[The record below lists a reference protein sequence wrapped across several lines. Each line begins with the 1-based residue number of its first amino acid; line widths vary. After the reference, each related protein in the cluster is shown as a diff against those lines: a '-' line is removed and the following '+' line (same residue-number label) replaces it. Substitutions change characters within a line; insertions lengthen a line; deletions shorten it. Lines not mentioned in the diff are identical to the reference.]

1 MKTTMRRKVSN
12 QMSPNMRPS
21 IRFAMGLLSVFSLLF
36 LAAPTKAATDS
47 DKPTLEITFDD
58 TAIRELIALVKA
70 KDSSDASL
78 DTWLNLPA
86 NKYILSVG
94 DAEEN
99 LTREHFRANAVA
111 EINGTATPQ
120 TQSPTD
126 IGCLWMSSTQD
137 YTAMLNGFEDSAEA
151 RIRRIADRLAK
162 FCPPGT
168 HIKETV
174 YLHLGGDWDA
184 VNDNG
189 DIYVNIRF
197 WHDLHRPS
205 WDGINMIVAHESMHT
220 VQNMAYGNPRDNSGA
235 TQAFVTAMSKIQREG
250 TARYVENDTDPEA
263 YETSSYGFYERAIT
277 SETYRSFAR
286 DMKKLEI
293 VYTACFPKYDLDKF
307 TDAYVDGVDT
317 GGPFYDVGYGMA
329 RAIDERL
336 GRRRLIATV
345 MHGPK
350 DFFAEYAGLCSSDS
364 SLPKLPEDILK
375 AVADMP
381 DKLPDSA
388 APAQP
393 VKGEKNH

>member
-1 MKTTMRRKVSN
+1 LVVS
-12 QMSPNMRPS
+12 PAR
-21 IRFAMGLLSVFSLLF
+21 
-36 LAAPTKAATDS
+36 AATDP

-58 TAIRELIALVKA
+58 TAIRELIALTKA
-70 KDSSDASL
+70 KDSSEASL

-94 DAEEN
+94 DAEQN
-99 LTREHFRANAVA
+99 LTREQFRANAVA
-111 EINGTATPQ
+111 EIQGTATPQ
-120 TQSPTD
+120 NQPPTD

-151 RIRRIADRLAK
+151 RIRRISDRLAK

-235 TQAFVTAMSKIQREG
+235 TEAFVTAMSKIQREG

-263 YETSSYGFYERAIT
+263 YDTSSYGFYERAIT
-277 SETYRSFAR
+277 SETYRSFPR
-286 DMKKLEI
+286 DVKKLET
-293 VYTACFPKYDLDKF
+293 VYSACFPKFDLDKY
-307 TDAYVDGVDT
+307 TDAYVNGVDT

-336 GRRRLIATV
+336 GRKRLIDTV
-345 MHGPK
+345 IHGPK
-350 DFFAEYAGLCSSDS
+350 DFFAEYAGLCASDS
-364 SLPKLPEDILK
+364 SLPKLPTDILK

-381 DKLPDSA
+381 VKLDTTIPAGQST
-388 APAQP
+388 AP
-393 VKGEKNH
+393 VTKGEKNH